1 MKKDEVMRFFKK
13 TPRAGILQDLKLS
26 RAGLTSIKCIQVSSA
41 WDLHK
46 VFSSVVYDLTFLPFS
61 LVNVLQSILCG
72 CKCVQSQRM
81 III

>member
-1 MKKDEVMRFFKK
+1 MKKDEAMRFFKK

-46 VFSSVVYDLTFLPFS
+46 VFSSVVYDLTFLPYS
-61 LVNVLQSILCG
+61 LVNVL
-72 CKCVQSQRM
+72 
-81 III
+81 